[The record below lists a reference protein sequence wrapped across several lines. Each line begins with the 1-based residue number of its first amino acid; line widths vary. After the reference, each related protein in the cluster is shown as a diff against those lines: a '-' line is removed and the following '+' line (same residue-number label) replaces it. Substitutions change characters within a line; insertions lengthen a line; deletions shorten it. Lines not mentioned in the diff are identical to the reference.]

1 MRSVFVLS
9 TMMAFTA
16 FVQAQD
22 PVMQIGSY
30 GFLNVVPESDDV
42 QEAAMLTSITNEL
55 LGRNTR
61 IAVINRKVEDLLD
74 KERNENL
81 NPEFIRGKIA
91 KQGAAMGATHQLV
104 GIVTACNVT
113 EHRNYNPNGTSTV
126 SYQASVTFEVSLI
139 DQATGQNVGGSK
151 TYTVT
156 GGSGLFGGIGPE
168 GALNTANKR
177 AKRKIANWLMTVL
190 PSDLRILKVTDSTSK
205 GFPKQLMVK
214 GGSNI
219 GMTKG
224 EDLIIVEFET
234 VDGVAIENT
243 IAELNVTEVKT
254 ESSECK
260 VRKGGEELKAKRDA
274 KAELKILF
282 KPEKE

>member
-1 MRSVFVLS
+1 
-9 TMMAFTA
+9 
-16 FVQAQD
+16 
-22 PVMQIGSY
+22 MQVGSY
-30 GFLNVVPESDDV
+30 GFMAAIPNDERYQ

-74 KERNENL
+74 KERNENM

-91 KQGAAMGATHQLV
+91 KQGTAMGATHQLI
-104 GIVTACNVT
+104 GIVTGCNVT
-113 EHRNYNPNGTSTV
+113 ENRTYNPNGTSTV
-126 SYQASVTFEVSLI
+126 NYQASVTFEISLI

-151 TYTVT
+151 TYTVN
-156 GGSGLFGGIGPE
+156 GGSGFFGGIGPE

-205 GFPKQLMVK
+205 GVPKQLMVK

-224 EDLIIVEFET
+224 EDLIVVEIE
-234 VDGVAIENT
+234 VLDGVSIENT
-243 IAELNVTEVKT
+243 IAELNVGEVKS

-260 VRKGGEELKAKRDA
+260 VRKGGDELKAKRDA
-274 KAELKILF
+274 KADLKILF